1 MIDFVYVPLIQKDS
15 ISLYARAR
23 VHRRS
28 PQVEEGHGFH
38 VVDNGLSIELD
49 YLDLYI
55 PEGKNPL
62 HIRTLLSEDQVSYI
76 EKLIIEKL

>member
-1 MIDFVYVPLIQKDS
+1 MEKDG
-15 ISLYARAR
+15 LALCARAK
-23 VHRRS
+23 VDKGSH
-28 PQVEEGHGFH
+28 QIEEGHGFH
-38 VVDNGLSIELD
+38 VVDDGLSIELD